1 MSDSHLEYERVELAE
16 RVVDRISV
24 ALYWTRGTDVVVV
37 AVVDHASG
45 DAFELVIADNER
57 PLDVFQHPFAYAHAR
72 GIELSDDRRNAGVQ
86 VDVERPLRQSPDLK
100 ERS

>member
-1 MSDSHLEYERVELAE
+1 MSASLVEEERVELA
-16 RVVDRISV
+16 DREFDSIFV
-24 ALYWTRGTDVVVV
+24 ALCWVRGTDVVVV
-37 AVVDHASG
+37 TVDDGASG
-45 DAFELVIADNER
+45 DAFELVVADYER

-72 GIELSDDRRNAGVQ
+72 GIELSDSRRNAGVQ